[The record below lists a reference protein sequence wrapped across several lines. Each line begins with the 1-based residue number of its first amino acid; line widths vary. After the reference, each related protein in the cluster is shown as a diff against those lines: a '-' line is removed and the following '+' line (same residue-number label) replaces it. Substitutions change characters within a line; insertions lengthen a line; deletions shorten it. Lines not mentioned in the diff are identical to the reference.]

1 LAAGG
6 SQTNNV
12 FSSDFKF
19 AQNLRANLG
28 FDFNVAGI
36 NWTAEAIYSKILND
50 ILYQNL
56 ARGANGRTV
65 ADAYPSLS
73 YDKRPMLE
81 AVTAGTPFSQVFAL
95 SNTSEGYSYNL
106 SLQGTK
112 KFDFGLDLTASYA
125 YTQSKSM
132 NSGTSSV
139 AASNWDYNYTLGN
152 PNQPELGFS
161 AFNTPHKIN
170 VSAFYSVNFFNSQ
183 TTTFGL
189 IYQGLSGAP
198 YSIVYSGA
206 GNFNGDGSAANNL
219 IWIPTD
225 AQLNQMNFRATTTA
239 TADEQRANLKAWIER
254 DNYLSA
260 NRGKYFERY
269 ADNHPF
275 EHHFD
280 FHFAHRVNFNVGA
293 QQHAVEL
300 TFDILNVGNM
310 FSTKWG
316 RVHST
321 PWSYS
326 PIAYAG
332 NNASG
337 DAEFQFLQGANYD
350 QFNYADFASRWRA
363 QVGVRYTF

>member
-1 LAAGG
+1 VVISESLANELFESNNHIGKTVKIEGG
-6 SQTNNV
+6 KNE
-12 FSSDFKF
+12 K
-19 AQNLRANLG
+19 
-28 FDFNVAGI
+28 
-36 NWTAEAIYSKILND
+36 
-50 ILYQNL
+50 
-56 ARGANGRTV
+56 TV
-65 ADAYPSLS
+65 AETYPSLRF
-73 YDKRPMLE
+73 DNRPMLE
-81 AVTAGTPFSQVFAL
+81 PVTGGTPFSQVFAL

-125 YTQSKSM
+125 FTQSKSL

-139 AASNWDYNYTLGN
+139 AASNWDYNYVTGD
-152 PNQPELGFS
+152 PNKPELGFS

-170 VSAFYSVNFFNSQ
+170 VAAFYSVNFLNKSQ
-183 TTTFGL
+183 TTTIGL

-225 AQLNQMNFRATTTA
+225 GQVDQMNFRATTGATGMTA
-239 TADEQRANLKAWIER
+239 EEQKANLKSWLAR
-254 DNYLSA
+254 DSYLSE

-280 FHFAHRVNFNVGA
+280 LHLAHKVNFNVGG
-293 QQHAVEL
+293 QQHGIEL

-310 FSTKWG
+310 FSPKWG
-316 RVHST
+316 RVYST
-321 PWSYS
+321 AWSYS

-332 NNASG
+332 TNASG

-350 QFNYADFASRWRA
+350 QFNYSDFYSRWRG
-363 QVGVRYTF
+363 QIGIRYTF